1 IARIFMYCKMCCKTS
16 TVRSTSSL
24 LGVSTSCISPST
36 ALTSPRSESNSDG
49 YFPEPAGTNEGI
61 GPSSSSSS
69 SSYSSSSNS
78 SPSSNTSSSSS
89 AKSSSSNL
97 PASSSSSYSSSSG
110 PSLASAIC

>member
-1 IARIFMYCKMCCKTS
+1 MYCKMCCKTS

-78 SPSSNTSSSSS
+78 SPSSNTSSS
-89 AKSSSSNL
+89 NL
-97 PASSSSSYSSSSG
+97 PASSSSRYSSSSG
-110 PSLASAIC
+110 PSIASAI